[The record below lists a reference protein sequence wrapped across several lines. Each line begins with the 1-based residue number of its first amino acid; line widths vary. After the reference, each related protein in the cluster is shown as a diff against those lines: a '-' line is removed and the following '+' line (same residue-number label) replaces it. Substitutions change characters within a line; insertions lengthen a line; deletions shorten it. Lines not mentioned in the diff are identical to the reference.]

1 MDRQTVGLW
10 FLVCAWQKQKIT
22 HTQNPN
28 NLFSAFK
35 YWHCFRSESS
45 KRRIWLFARN
55 LNVLLFKCLY
65 SINYPQIIENCLH
78 RVFFWV
84 YMGVW
89 PLNKRFILGSQVDT
103 GTVSDWP
110 EELLVLCR
118 ARSPSVWISLWGLRP
133 QWLLKLILGKQIIKT
148 LAKWSVPQ
156 QKENVYSCFS

>member
-35 YWHCFRSESS
+35 YWHCLRSESS

-65 SINYPQIIENCLH
+65 SINYPKIIET
-78 RVFFWV
+78 VFTEFFLGLYGSV
-84 YMGVW
+84 TPKQEV
-89 PLNKRFILGSQVDT
+89 ILGSQVDT
-103 GTVSDWP
+103 GAMSDWP
-110 EELLVLCR
+110 QELLVLCR

-133 QWLLKLILGKQIIKT
+133 QWLLKLILGKQNIKT